1 MPQEW
6 LCETILGEKYDI
18 PDNVPLPYIDSLGLA
33 NLLTTLPQKVVCDA
47 LLQSFSIS
55 IYPIHPLIHLST
67 FQTDYNN
74 FWQWCRNSDISQPDN
89 KLLGDPTFL
98 CLLFSVLYC
107 GATVSP
113 LAMWMADNLQ
123 DVEKSSTVERLRETY
138 STSLSMCQHLQ
149 RPTFSTLVSS
159 LLAHSCSRSDAEL
172 LEDSKFVGMV
182 LRLAQNMGF
191 HHDGSSFDLDNITS
205 ELRRRVWWH
214 IVWLDVHTCIL
225 HGSQLCCSSN
235 QAEYNVK
242 MVSETRDEDLL
253 MMTTGPLSRGLRP
266 SLSAPSATSIT
277 MLLAIGQFE
286 TARFKHFLVNEL
298 NSARDLG
305 KAQSERIFGAAKRM
319 QTQLDQLIARIPTH
333 GISETGFIPS
343 RLANASPLTH
353 EWLYSDGA
361 SQATIWS
368 SWAKNMLIML
378 RTEVAILVQ
387 KPFLG
392 RADCKSKPQQEMWN
406 RCVGELHTHHWI
418 LHPNIVVRPYQY
430 RLQIYLAYRK
440 V

>member
-1 MPQEW
+1 M
-6 LCETILGEKYDI
+6 
-18 PDNVPLPYIDSLGLA
+18 PLPYIDSHGLA
-33 NLLTTLPQKVVCDA
+33 DLLTTLPQKVVCDA

-55 IYPIHPLIHLST
+55 IYSIHPLIHLPT
-67 FQTDYNN
+67 FQSDYNN

-113 LAMWMADNLQ
+113 LAMWMADSLQ
-123 DVEKSSTVERLRETY
+123 DVEKNSTVERLKKTY

-149 RPTFSTLVSS
+149 HPTFSTLVSS
-159 LLAHSCSRSDAEL
+159 LLAHSCSRPDAEPF
-172 LEDSKFVGMV
+172 EDLRFVGMI
-182 LRLAQNMGF
+182 LRLAQNMGL
-191 HHDGSSFDLDNITS
+191 HRDGSSFGLDNITS

-214 IVWLDVHTCIL
+214 IVWLDVHTSIL
-225 HGSQLCCSSN
+225 HGSQLRCSSN
-235 QAEYNVK
+235 QAENNVK
-242 MVSETRDEDLL
+242 MISETRDEDLL
-253 MMTTGPLSRGLRP
+253 MMPTGPFLRGLPP
-266 SLSAPSATSIT
+266 SPSAPGATSIT
-277 MLLAIGQFE
+277 MLLATGRFE
-286 TARFKHFLVNEL
+286 TAQFQHFLVNEL

-305 KAQSERIFGAAKRM
+305 KAQFDRIFCAAKRV

-353 EWLYSDGA
+353 EFLYGDGA
-361 SQATIWS
+361 GQATIWS

-387 KPFLG
+387 KPFLV
-392 RADCKSKPQQEMWN
+392 RADRKSKQQQRMWN
-406 RCVGELHTHHWI
+406 RCVRELYTHHWI
-418 LHPNIVVRPYQY
+418 LNPDFVFRPYNY
-430 RLQIYLAYRK
+430 RLQIYFTYYK